1 MTAIDRPPATRGDVL
16 KAALLSRVY
25 EVARETP
32 LEHAPVLSARTGNR
46 VWLKREDEQPV
57 FSFKVRGAFNRM
69 AALTPAEL
77 AGGVVTSSAG
87 NHAQGVALAAQRL
100 GCRSVIVMPRTTPDI
115 KVHAVRSWGAEVV
128 LHGDSYD
135 AAHARARELER
146 EQGLTFIHA
155 YDDPAVIAGQGTI
168 GIEILRQAA
177 DRVDAVYVPVGGGG
191 LISGIGAVIKEL
203 RPEVRIIGV
212 EPEDC
217 DAMAR
222 SLAAGSVVP
231 LEHVGRFADGVAVKR
246 VGDTTFR
253 IARDVVD
260 AMVIVTNDE
269 ICAAMKDVFE
279 DRRCILEPAGAL
291 AYAGLKRHAAE
302 TGIRDQDL
310 VAIASGANLNF
321 DSLRHVSERA
331 EIGEQREAV
340 LAVTIPERPGSF
352 LEFCTLLGSRS
363 VTEFNYRYESD
374 AAAHVFVGLRIGSRE
389 EADDL
394 IGSLR
399 HGGVDVIDLTDDEL
413 AKLHIRH
420 MVGGRA
426 PGADNERLFHVAFP
440 ERAGALL
447 DFLKG
452 MSAGWNI
459 SLFHYRNHGSDFGRV
474 LLGIQV
480 PDAELASLHR
490 LLDGLGYEFGE
501 VTDNDA
507 CRLFLR

>member
-1 MTAIDRPPATRGDVL
+1 MNDELL

-32 LEHAPVLSARTGNR
+32 LEHAPVLSARIGNR

-69 AALTPAEL
+69 AALTPEEL

-87 NHAQGVALAAQRL
+87 NHAQGVALAAHKL
-100 GCRSVIVMPRTTPDI
+100 GCRAVIVMPRTTPDI
-115 KVHAVRSWGAEVV
+115 KVRAVRSWGAEIV

-135 AAHARARELER
+135 AAHQRARELEA
-146 EQGLTFIHA
+146 EQGLAFIHA

-191 LISGIGAVIKEL
+191 LISGIGAVVKEL

-222 SLAAGSVVP
+222 SLAAGEVVP

-246 VGDTTFR
+246 IGDLTFR
-253 IARDVVD
+253 IAREVVD
-260 AMVIVTNDE
+260 EMVIVTNDE

-279 DRRCILEPAGAL
+279 DRRCILEPAGAV

-374 AAAHVFVGLRIGSRE
+374 AAAHVFVGLRIRGRD
-389 EADDL
+389 EADEL
-394 IGSLR
+394 IATLR
-399 HGGVDVIDLTDDEL
+399 DGGVDVIDLTDDEL

-426 PGADNERLFHVAFP
+426 PGAANERLFHVAFP

-480 PDAELASLHR
+480 PDTEVAALHR
-490 LLDGLGYEFGE
+490 LLDGLGYEYAE

>member
-1 MTAIDRPPATRGDVL
+1 MNDEIL

-25 EVARETP
+25 EVARETA
-32 LEHAPVLSARTGNR
+32 LEHAPVLSAATGNR

-69 AALTPAEL
+69 AALSAEEL

-87 NHAQGVALAAQRL
+87 NHAQGVALAASKL
-100 GCRSVIVMPRTTPDI
+100 GCRAVIVMPRTTPDI
-115 KVHAVRSWGAEVV
+115 KVRAVRSWGAEVV

-135 AAHARARELER
+135 AAHQQARELER
-146 EQGLTFIHA
+146 EQHLTFIHP

-222 SLAAGSVVP
+222 SLAAGEVIP

-253 IARDVVD
+253 VAREVIDE
-260 AMVIVTNDE
+260 MVIVTNDE

-291 AYAGLKRHAAE
+291 AYAGLKRHVTEA
-302 TGIRDQDL
+302 GIRDKDL

-340 LAVTIPERPGSF
+340 LAATIPERPGSF
-352 LEFCTLLGSRS
+352 LRFCQLLGRRS

-374 AAAHVFVGLRIGSRE
+374 AAAHVFVGLRIGGRE
-389 EADDL
+389 EADEV
-394 IGSLR
+394 IESLR
-399 HGGVDVIDLTDDEL
+399 GGGVDVIDLTDDEL

-426 PGADNERLFHVAFP
+426 PGAENERLFHVAFP

-459 SLFHYRNHGSDFGRV
+459 SLFHYRNHGSDSGRV

-480 PDAELASLHR
+480 PDTEVPSLHR
-490 LLDGLGYEFGE
+490 LLDGLGYEFAE

>member
-1 MTAIDRPPATRGDVL
+1 MNDEIL

-25 EVARETP
+25 EVAHETP
-32 LEHAPVLSARTGNR
+32 LELAPVLSARTGNR

-69 AALTPAEL
+69 ATLTPEEL

-87 NHAQGVALAAQRL
+87 NHAQGVALAAHKL
-100 GCRSVIVMPRTTPDI
+100 GCRAVIVMPRTTPEI
-115 KVHAVRSWGAEVV
+115 KFRAVRSWGAEIV

-135 AAHARARELER
+135 AAHQRARELEA

-177 DRVDAVYVPVGGGG
+177 GRVDAVYVPVGGGG

-203 RPEVRIIGV
+203 RPEVHIIGV

-217 DAMAR
+217 DAMAG
-222 SLAAGSVVP
+222 SLAAGEVIP

-246 VGDTTFR
+246 IGDITFR
-253 IARDVVD
+253 IARDVID
-260 AMVIVTNDE
+260 EMVIVTNDE

-279 DRRCILEPAGAL
+279 DRRCILEPAGAV

-374 AAAHVFVGLRIGSRE
+374 AAANVFVGLRVGGRA
-389 EADDL
+389 EADEL
-394 IGSLR
+394 ITTLR
-399 HGGVDVIDLTDDEL
+399 AAAVDVIDLTDDEL

-459 SLFHYRNHGSDFGRV
+459 SLFHYRNHGSDHGRV

-480 PDAELASLHR
+480 PDAELASLQR
-490 LLDGLGYEFGE
+490 LLDALGYEYAE